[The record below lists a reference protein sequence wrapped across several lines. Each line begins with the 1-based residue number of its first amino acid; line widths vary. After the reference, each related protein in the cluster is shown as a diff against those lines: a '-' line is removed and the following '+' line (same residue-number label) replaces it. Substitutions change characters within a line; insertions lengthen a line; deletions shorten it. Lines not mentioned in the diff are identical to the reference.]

1 MSGKMLG
8 ISCGVSSRRVIL
20 GRARDLAVGI
30 PLYSARTHCAQAY
43 RCYKGGMKHR
53 FTPWRTVTLITCV
66 CAMLMLSACG
76 ANEDDEIDK
85 IAESNETV
93 DVLYDEALIKFNER
107 KYKLAI
113 DKFEEVERQHPNSEW
128 AARAQIMAAYSAYRG
143 GQFDDAVI
151 ILDRFVKLH
160 PTHSSTPYAYY
171 LMAVCHYT
179 QISDVGRDQKKTEEA
194 RAALKDVVAR
204 YPDTDY
210 AKDAQLKY
218 DLTSDHLAG
227 KEMEIGRYYLTRLD
241 YAAAVNR
248 FKHVVDHYQTTSHIP
263 EALHRMVE
271 CYLKLGVVEEAKK
284 YAAVLGY
291 NYPGSDWYKF
301 SYEMMQ
307 GNLSPEEK
315 KSIYDKYLKL

>member
-1 MSGKMLG
+1 MKDKFPFL
-8 ISCGVSSRRVIL
+8 RVAL
-20 GRARDLAVGI
+20 MAA
-30 PLYSARTHCAQAY
+30 SAS
-43 RCYKGGMKHR
+43 
-53 FTPWRTVTLITCV
+53 L
-66 CAMLMLSACG
+66 MLMVAGCG
-76 ANEDDEIDK
+76 SKDEDDPET

-93 DVLYDEALIKFNER
+93 DMLYDKAITTFNEK
-107 KYKLAI
+107 KYKVAI

-128 AARAQIMAAYSAYRG
+128 AARAQVMAAYSAYRA
-143 GQFDDAVI
+143 GQFDDAIV

-160 PTHSSTPYAYY
+160 PTHASTPYAYY
-171 LMAVCHYT
+171 LMAISYYT

-194 RAALKDVVAR
+194 RAALKDVVSR
-204 YPDTDY
+204 FPDSDY
-210 AKDAQLKY
+210 ARDAQLKY

-227 KEMEIGRYYLTRLD
+227 KEMEIGRYYLKRLD
-241 YAAAVNR
+241 YAAALNR
-248 FKHVVDHYQTTSHIP
+248 FKFVVDHYQTTSHIP

-291 NYPGSDWYKF
+291 NYPGSTWYKF

-315 KSIYDKYLKL
+315 KSVYDKYLKL